1 MNKHFTRLALIGLAA
16 VLAGCASKPTG
27 LDIAKEEAK
36 IAAARDKVAAEKLE
50 RETKAAQAF
59 LKRVP
64 SWVSDPPR
72 ADGQA
77 VYALGTGE
85 GKRLDMAQRKAVLT
99 AEFDLA
105 KQYRQALSGSEQ
117 LFQRDGG
124 GSAVPQERYTLLIDR
139 LVDRVELAGQEV
151 IRRETIVHEGVFYHY
166 VLLKLSWQ
174 DMERVLAR
182 QRAGSVDKSI
192 DEQFVELDRRLRAH
206 REQKRQEAAAAQA
219 PQGAAVAAANSP
231 AGPGAPVE
239 ARPVR
244 D

>member
-1 MNKHFTRLALIGLAA
+1 MGNSQRIIGAAIVVTAA

-27 LDIAKEEAK
+27 LAIAKEEAQ
-36 IAAARDKVAAEKLE
+36 IAAAREKVAAERLE
-50 RETKAAQAF
+50 RETKAAEGY

-72 ADGQA
+72 ADGEA
-77 VYALGTGE
+77 VYAVGTGE
-85 GKRLDMAQRKAVLT
+85 SRRLDLAQRKAVLT

-124 GSAVPQERYTLLIDR
+124 GSASPQERYTLLIDR

-151 IRRETIVHEGVFYHY
+151 IRRETVVRDGVYHHFAL
-166 VLLKLSWQ
+166 VKLSWQ

-192 DEQFVELDRRLRAH
+192 DEQFAELDRRLRAH
-206 REQKRQEAAAAQA
+206 REQRRQEAAGVQ
-219 PQGAAVAAANSP
+219 QGSSSVSAAAD
-231 AGPGAPVE
+231 AGAPVE
-239 ARPVR
+239 TRPTR
-244 D
+244 N